1 MVEGHE
7 LQLARAAFARHD
19 WVRARE
25 RFGAAEDLSTDD
37 LTMLAAACWWQGR
50 LEENLRHNA
59 EVHRRRLAEGAP
71 AQAALVAVEIGFC
84 EELRGH
90 QDDGAAWMAR
100 ARRLFDEVPDVPER
114 GYLLG
119 IDAFAAVDGGNLDEA
134 TRLAEQVLALGD
146 RHGDPTLQAQ
156 GLFLGGVLALRR
168 GQPDVAQARLDEA
181 LLPVVAGEVVPEWA
195 GTLYCRM
202 IQLCHELADVPR
214 ARRWI
219 ELTEDWCHGYGPMDV
234 FTSIC
239 RVHRV
244 QLMQVSGDWARA
256 AAQAERATEDLRG
269 LDVVVVAEAYYLLGE
284 MRRLRGDVVA
294 AEEAYLDAHRHGR
307 DPLPGLALLNLCRGR
322 GAVAAS
328 ALDAALAAQ
337 QAPLHRAPLLAGRA
351 EVAVAAGELRRASEC
366 VDELDRIAEWH
377 RSPGWRAEALRWR
390 GAVLLARR
398 RGAAAVRVL
407 GEARNHWHEIGAP
420 HRVSCIRLDL
430 AEAYAALG
438 DHDSA
443 ARERAEAA
451 AVLEQLGAQPDLA
464 RLPGRGEPV
473 PGGLSPREQEVL
485 AAIAEGGS
493 NREAAE
499 RLHISDRTVARHL
512 ANVYLKT
519 GVSSRT
525 AAVAWGRR
533 HGLL

>member
-7 LQLARAAFARHD
+7 LQMARAAFARHD
-19 WVRARE
+19 WARARE
-25 RFGAAEDLSTDD
+25 RFRAAGDLATDD
-37 LTMLAAACWWQGR
+37 LKMLAAACWWQGM

-59 EVHRRRLAEGAP
+59 EVYRRSLSEGAT

-90 QDDGAAWMAR
+90 MDDGVAWMAR
-100 ARRLFDEVPDVPER
+100 ARRLFGDVPDARER

-119 IDAFAAVDGGNLDEA
+119 IDAFVAIDADELDRA
-134 TRLAEQVLALGD
+134 RQLADQVLGLGD
-146 RHGDPTLQAQ
+146 RHEDPTLQAQ
-156 GLFLGGVLALRR
+156 GLFLTGVLALRR
-168 GQPDVAQARLDEA
+168 GQPDVARDRLDEA

-219 ELTEDWCHGYGPMDV
+219 ELTEEWCHGYGPMAV

-244 QLMQVSGDWARA
+244 QLMQVSGDWAQA
-256 AAQAERATEDLRG
+256 AVQAERAAEDLRG
-269 LDVVVVAEAYYLLGE
+269 LDVVVVAEAHYLLGE
-284 MRRLRGDVVA
+284 MCRLRGGIED
-294 AEEAYLDAHRHGR
+294 AEKAYLDAHRHGR
-307 DPLPGLALLNLCRGR
+307 DPLPGLALLNLRRGR

-337 QAPLHRAPLLAGRA
+337 QAPLLRAPLLAGRA
-351 EVAVAAGELRRASEC
+351 EVAVAADDLRRATEC
-366 VDELDRIAEWH
+366 VDELDHVAEWH

-390 GAVLLARR
+390 GALLLARR
-398 RGAAAVRVL
+398 RGADAVRVL
-407 GEARNHWHEIGAP
+407 GEARRTWQEIGAP
-420 HRVSCIRLDL
+420 YRVSRTRLDL
-430 AEAYAALG
+430 AEAYAVLG

-443 ARERAEAA
+443 ARERAEAV
-451 AVLEQLGAQPDLA
+451 AVLEQLGARPDLA
-464 RLPGRGEPV
+464 RLRGQVEPA

-493 NREAAE
+493 NREAAQ